1 MLGEGLARRLAAR
14 EGGDLGLR
22 PRRGGFSLPFIF
34 RGRRLHLLKLQLKLI
49 EEPLL
54 ALGALAVEFAA
65 QLLDLQPQMGDQ
77 RLAARQ
83 NRLGVRRLGCDGGG
97 PALRRLRARLGC
109 RQSGAQ
115 NCDLRDGVTM
125 TCSLLVVSRYGEG
138 DPFAHR
144 PDSHGRIRKGIPKR
158 THLIRPIH

>member
-1 MLGEGLARRLAAR
+1 MRSQSRQVNFSRTVWITFHWRGMTSSVSVTSSPIFARRPRAAGGAGAGRGQHDPLARQVLGKGLARRLAAR

-22 PRRGGFSLPFIF
+22 PRRGGFSQPFIF

-49 EEPLL
+49 EEPPL

-83 NRLGVRRLGCDGGG
+83 NRLGVRRLGC
-97 PALRRLRARLGC
+97 
-109 RQSGAQ
+109 RQGGAQ
-115 NCDLRDGVTM
+115 GCDL
-125 TCSLLVVSRYGEG
+125 
-138 DPFAHR
+138 
-144 PDSHGRIRKGIPKR
+144 
-158 THLIRPIH
+158 